1 MRKGWLT
8 LLLTLLLTFPALGEE
23 EPAWEYPLSP
33 EIIANREGYITL
45 TNRAALLSED
55 YAPEDLVKV
64 TLKRVVQGELR
75 KAAHDALGELF
86 QAAQAEGH
94 TLYVKSAYRSYKT
107 QKTMYFTRLEKQG
120 RDDGWVAYPG
130 SSDHQTGLGVDVLN
144 YEWTKKDGMNV
155 SDGSSEDMPAQRR
168 VVEQVLAEIGA
179 EGQPRLDVINKCD
192 IAPREEEPLP
202 RIPGALPIS
211 AKTGAGLDALLAA
224 IAQRLRGQETEVTL
238 LIPFARHGI
247 ISELRAKG
255 RVTEERYEENGTRV
269 RALLKREALGQITAR
284 YGDLI
289 VPEQEEAR

>member
-1 MRKGWLT
+1 MYAENKLFAT
-8 LLLTLLLTFPALGEE
+8 LDAVSRRLALPGGGECLLVDTVGFVSKLPHELVEAFKSTLEE
-23 EPAWEYPLSP
+23 
-33 EIIANREGYITL
+33 
-45 TNRAALLSED
+45 AAL
-55 YAPEDLVKV
+55 ADLLVI
-64 TLKRVVQGELR
+64 
-75 KAAHDALGELF
+75 
-86 QAAQAEGH
+86 
-94 TLYVKSAYRSYKT
+94 
-107 QKTMYFTRLEKQG
+107 
-120 RDDGWVAYPG
+120 
-130 SSDHQTGLGVDVLN
+130 
-144 YEWTKKDGMNV
+144 V

>member
-1 MRKGWLT
+1 M
-8 LLLTLLLTFPALGEE
+8 
-23 EPAWEYPLSP
+23 
-33 EIIANREGYITL
+33 
-45 TNRAALLSED
+45 
-55 YAPEDLVKV
+55 
-64 TLKRVVQGELR
+64 
-75 KAAHDALGELF
+75 
-86 QAAQAEGH
+86 
-94 TLYVKSAYRSYKT
+94 
-107 QKTMYFTRLEKQG
+107 
-120 RDDGWVAYPG
+120 
-130 SSDHQTGLGVDVLN
+130 
-144 YEWTKKDGMNV
+144 
-155 SDGSSEDMPAQRR
+155 
-168 VVEQVLAEIGA
+168 
-179 EGQPRLDVINKCD
+179 
-192 IAPREEEPLP
+192 EEPLP